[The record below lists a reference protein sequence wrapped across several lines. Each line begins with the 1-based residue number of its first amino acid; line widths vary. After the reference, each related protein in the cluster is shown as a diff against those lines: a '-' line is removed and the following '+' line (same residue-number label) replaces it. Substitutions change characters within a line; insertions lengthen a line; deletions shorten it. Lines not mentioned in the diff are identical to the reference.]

1 MSDATPGRGARGPL
15 SIAVAVALAV
25 AALRAQGA
33 PTSPV
38 PAHSAFPT
46 TVAAQAAPP
55 SPGAAPAE
63 PAEPLAPCLDGLKP
77 AAVRAG
83 IDAATWDVHLAGR
96 VVDPGVLE
104 ALDAQP
110 EFRLPIWD
118 YLAGLVDAERIAD
131 GKRLA
136 VEHAELL
143 QRVEAA
149 YGVEAAT
156 VVAVWGVES
165 DFGRITG
172 KRELLTSLAT
182 LSCHGRRQAFFRGE
196 LFALLRLVQRGDVDA
211 ANLTGSWAGAF
222 GQTQFMPSTY
232 QRLAQDFDG
241 DGRRDLVASV
251 PDALAS
257 TANFLKRAG
266 WRSGEPWGA
275 EVRLP
280 AGFNASLAGRTA
292 RRPLAFWQS
301 QGLTRIDG
309 GALEG
314 LPETAALLLPAGAD
328 GPAWLVF
335 RNFNA
340 IYGYNAAE
348 SYALAISLLSDAVAG
363 RPPMQAR
370 WPTDDPGTSR
380 AERRELQAMLLARG
394 HAIGE
399 ADGLIGA
406 LSREAIK
413 AEEAR
418 LGWAQTGRAGQRL
431 LQALRDQTPR
441 DETPRG

>member
-1 MSDATPGRGARGPL
+1 
-15 SIAVAVALAV
+15 
-25 AALRAQGA
+25 
-33 PTSPV
+33 
-38 PAHSAFPT
+38 
-46 TVAAQAAPP
+46 
-55 SPGAAPAE
+55 
-63 PAEPLAPCLDGLKP
+63 
-77 AAVRAG
+77 
-83 IDAATWDVHLAGR
+83 HLAGR

-131 GKRLA
+131 GRRLA
-136 VEHAELL
+136 AEHAELL

-172 KRELLTSLAT
+172 KRELLSSLAT

-196 LFALLRLVQRGDVDA
+196 LFSLLALVQRGDVDA
-211 ANLTGSWAGAF
+211 TKLTGSWAGAF

-241 DGRRDLVASV
+241 DGRRDLVGSV

-266 WRSGEPWGA
+266 WRKGEPWGV

-280 AGFNASLAGRTA
+280 DGFKASLAGRTA
-292 RRPLAFWQS
+292 RRPLDFWRQ
-301 QGLTRIDG
+301 QGVGRAHGEVRRD
-309 GALEG
+309 
-314 LPETAALLLPAGAD
+314 LPGTAALLMPAGRE

-335 RNFNA
+335 RNFDA

-348 SYALAISLLSDAVAG
+348 SYALAISLLSDAIAG
-363 RPPMQAR
+363 RAPMQAR

-380 AERRELQAMLLARG
+380 AERRELQALLLARG

-399 ADGLIGA
+399 VDGLIGA

-418 LGWAQTGRAGQRL
+418 LGWTPTGRAGQRL
-431 LQALRDQTPR
+431 LQALRDASPQ
-441 DETPRG
+441 D